1 METSWIRKL
10 SGNEYLFIK
19 RLSLNGKIDLTN
31 VKSLFFS
38 GMELMNFTLKQLRY
52 VEAAGRLGSIAKA
65 AVEVS
70 ISQSSITAAI
80 DSLEATLENTLF
92 IRTPAKGIYPTSPG
106 REALQLIRTF
116 LNEARQFESELQSKG
131 GENAGLVRIACYGTA
146 APAFLPSILKSI
158 TQNFPS
164 ISIKVMEGDMM
175 SILEFLNNGEVDLV
189 FTYEKY
195 ITNAQAFEPLFTAP
209 PYALLPVSDLH
220 SDQSSVTCGELCGKP
235 MIMLDLPYTRDYFLG
250 LFKAKG
256 LEPKVVH
263 STRSVEI
270 AQALVEGEFGY
281 TILNIRPRYFL
292 SNEKRY
298 KVVPI
303 SDTFDAPVFGIA
315 TTNNVRQPRN
325 VRSFIKDCISLRDS
339 GVFDVLTVNAKH

>member
-1 METSWIRKL
+1 
-10 SGNEYLFIK
+10 
-19 RLSLNGKIDLTN
+19 
-31 VKSLFFS
+31 
-38 GMELMNFTLKQLRY
+38 MNFTLKQLRY

-80 DSLEATLENTLF
+80 DSLEATLENSLF
-92 IRTPAKGIYPTSPG
+92 VRTPAKGIYPTSAG

-116 LNEARQFESELQSKG
+116 LNEARQFESELQSQG
-131 GENAGLVRIACYGTA
+131 EENAGLVRIACYGTA
-146 APAFLPSILKSI
+146 APAFLPPILKSI
-158 TQNFPS
+158 NENFPG

-195 ITNAQAFEPLFTAP
+195 ITNAQAFEPLFKAP

-220 SDQSSVTCGELCGKP
+220 SNQNSITCGELCGKP
-235 MIMLDLPYTRDYFLG
+235 MIMLDLPYTRDYFLDI
-250 LFKAKG
+250 FKEKG

-270 AQALVEGEFGY
+270 AQALVESEFGY
-281 TILNIRPRYFL
+281 TILNIRRQYFL
-292 SNEKRY
+292 SNEKKY

-303 SDTFDAPVFGIA
+303 SDTFDAPAFGIA
-315 TTNNVRQPRN
+315 TRNNVRQPKN
-325 VRSFIKDCISLRDS
+325 VRSFIKDCISLRDV
-339 GVFDVLTVNAKH
+339 GAFDLLTVNSKH